1 MIIGLGMQVKVL
13 ASAPDAT
20 DVAMSLFSGIF
31 NIGIG
36 AGALVGSRESASFHG
51 LRRLR
56 RRHSGA
62 GRAGL
67 VADDIPSLAGIAGR
81 PSAAP
86 LLIPS
91 HKKPAGIAPAGF
103 FSAHRG
109 RSGMPVEMIS
119 STPLIINCT
128 PMQTSRKPISREMAS
143 MPPLPTRR
151 IIAPELRRQA
161 HRITPNSK
169 R

>member
-36 AGALVGSRESASFHG
+36 AGALVGSRGESASFHG

-91 HKKPAGIAPAGF
+91 HKKSPPVSRRRAFFLCASRAVRDAGRNDLQHAVNNKLHAHADQQKAHQSRDGLDAAFANQTHNRAGT
-103 FSAHRG
+103 A
-109 RSGMPVEMIS
+109 
-119 STPLIINCT
+119 
-128 PMQTSRKPISREMAS
+128 QTSPQNH
-143 MPPLPTRR
+143 P
-151 IIAPELRRQA
+151 
-161 HRITPNSK
+161 
-169 R
+169 

>member
-67 VADDIPSLAGIAGR
+67 VTDDIPSLAGIAGR

-91 HKKPAGIAPAGF
+91 HKSPPVSRRRAFSLRIAGGQ
-103 FSAHRG
+103 G
-109 RSGMPVEMIS
+109 
-119 STPLIINCT
+119 C
-128 PMQTSRKPISREMAS
+128 Q
-143 MPPLPTRR
+143 
-151 IIAPELRRQA
+151 
-161 HRITPNSK
+161 SK
-169 R
+169 

>member
-36 AGALVGSRESASFHG
+36 AGALVGSGESASFHG

-103 FSAHRG
+103 FLCASRAVRDASRNDLQHAVNNKLHAHADQQKAHQSRDG
-109 RSGMPVEMIS
+109 LDAAFANQTHNRAG
-119 STPLIINCT
+119 TA
-128 PMQTSRKPISREMAS
+128 QTSPQNH
-143 MPPLPTRR
+143 P
-151 IIAPELRRQA
+151 
-161 HRITPNSK
+161 
-169 R
+169 

>member
-91 HKKPAGIAPAGF
+91 HKSPPVSRRRAF

-109 RSGMPVEMIS
+109 RSGMPCRNDLQHAVNNKLHAHADQQKAHQS
-119 STPLIINCT
+119 RDGLDAAFANQTHNRAGT
-128 PMQTSRKPISREMAS
+128 AQTSPQNH
-143 MPPLPTRR
+143 P
-151 IIAPELRRQA
+151 
-161 HRITPNSK
+161 
-169 R
+169 